1 MRVLSEQP
9 NKKSYQ
15 DGNLRLKVFG
25 ASFKKSDIL
34 NEALNQA
41 RVEETG
47 LQIPKLLEVKQID
60 GQWTIVTEFIEGE
73 TLESLMAAHPE
84 KMTEYLE
91 QFVALQ
97 SEILSKRAP
106 LLNRL
111 KDKMNRKIRESGLD
125 ATTRYELHMRLNG
138 MREHEKICHGD
149 FNPSNVIVTPD
160 GDWYVIDWSHVTQ
173 GNASADAA
181 RTYLL
186 FCLNGKEDV
195 AEQYLQIFCEKND
208 IAKQYVRS
216 WMPIVAA
223 SQLGKGKEDEREFL
237 LRWANVV
244 QYEEASCLMKKQVL
258 LPIFI
263 KSCKCPCGC
272 LQLFCRWKND
282 LICGKNGTTCELT
295 ANRKRDIIIVR
306 ILIARILTVLEGG
319 TSMKETLHY
328 LLMTDHFL
336 FQKTL
341 FGKIK
346 ETGLSIGQPKVL
358 DYLKEHDGT
367 TQREIAAA
375 CQIEPASL
383 TSILNGME
391 KANLIERKTLDG
403 NRRSWHIFL
412 TEKGKE
418 QLKCVDAAFTEIE
431 QTALQGFTAAE
442 QQALCAYLLRIHK
455 NFEPKA

>member
-111 KDKMNRKIRESGLD
+111 KDKMNRKISQSGLD
-125 ATTRYELHMRLNG
+125 ATTRYDLHTRLNA
-138 MREHEKICHGD
+138 MHDHIKVCHGD
-149 FNPSNVIVTPD
+149 FNPSNVIITDSGKP
-160 GDWYVIDWSHVTQ
+160 YIIDWAHATR

-186 FCLNGKEDV
+186 FRLEKKDDA
-195 AEQYLQIFCEKND
+195 AEKYIKLFCKKSGVSRQYIEK
-208 IAKQYVRS
+208 
-216 WMPIVAA
+216 WLPIVAA
-223 SQLGKGKEDEREFL
+223 SQSVKGNSEEREML
-237 LRWANVV
+237 LSWAGVV
-244 QYEEASCLMKKQVL
+244 
-258 LPIFI
+258 
-263 KSCKCPCGC
+263 
-272 LQLFCRWKND
+272 
-282 LICGKNGTTCELT
+282 
-295 ANRKRDIIIVR
+295 
-306 ILIARILTVLEGG
+306 
-319 TSMKETLHY
+319 
-328 LLMTDHFL
+328 
-336 FQKTL
+336 
-341 FGKIK
+341 
-346 ETGLSIGQPKVL
+346 
-358 DYLKEHDGT
+358 DY
-367 TQREIAAA
+367 Q
-375 CQIEPASL
+375 
-383 TSILNGME
+383 
-391 KANLIERKTLDG
+391 
-403 NRRSWHIFL
+403 
-412 TEKGKE
+412 
-418 QLKCVDAAFTEIE
+418 
-431 QTALQGFTAAE
+431 
-442 QQALCAYLLRIHK
+442 
-455 NFEPKA
+455 

>member
-84 KMTEYLE
+84 KMAEYLE

-138 MREHEKICHGD
+138 MREHEKVCHGD
-149 FNPSNVIVTPD
+149 FNPSNVIVTPN

-223 SQLGKGKEDEREFL
+223 SQLAKGNESEREFL

-244 QYEEASCLMKKQVL
+244 QYE
-258 LPIFI
+258 
-263 KSCKCPCGC
+263 
-272 LQLFCRWKND
+272 
-282 LICGKNGTTCELT
+282 
-295 ANRKRDIIIVR
+295 
-306 ILIARILTVLEGG
+306 
-319 TSMKETLHY
+319 
-328 LLMTDHFL
+328 
-336 FQKTL
+336 
-341 FGKIK
+341 
-346 ETGLSIGQPKVL
+346 
-358 DYLKEHDGT
+358 
-367 TQREIAAA
+367 
-375 CQIEPASL
+375 
-383 TSILNGME
+383 
-391 KANLIERKTLDG
+391 
-403 NRRSWHIFL
+403 
-412 TEKGKE
+412 
-418 QLKCVDAAFTEIE
+418 
-431 QTALQGFTAAE
+431 
-442 QQALCAYLLRIHK
+442 
-455 NFEPKA
+455 

>member
-25 ASFKKSDIL
+25 ASFQKSDIL

-160 GDWYVIDWSHVTQ
+160 GDWYVIDWSQCRCSENISAVLPEWQ
-173 GNASADAA
+173 G
-181 RTYLL
+181 R
-186 FCLNGKEDV
+186 
-195 AEQYLQIFCEKND
+195 
-208 IAKQYVRS
+208 R
-216 WMPIVAA
+216 
-223 SQLGKGKEDEREFL
+223 
-237 LRWANVV
+237 
-244 QYEEASCLMKKQVL
+244 
-258 LPIFI
+258 
-263 KSCKCPCGC
+263 
-272 LQLFCRWKND
+272 CR
-282 LICGKNGTTCELT
+282 
-295 ANRKRDIIIVR
+295 
-306 ILIARILTVLEGG
+306 TVLADFLRKERHCKAVCAFLDADCGSFPAWKGQGRRTGISAALGERG
-319 TSMKETLHY
+319 T
-328 LLMTDHFL
+328 
-336 FQKTL
+336 
-341 FGKIK
+341 
-346 ETGLSIGQPKVL
+346 V
-358 DYLKEHDGT
+358 
-367 TQREIAAA
+367 
-375 CQIEPASL
+375 
-383 TSILNGME
+383 
-391 KANLIERKTLDG
+391 
-403 NRRSWHIFL
+403 
-412 TEKGKE
+412 
-418 QLKCVDAAFTEIE
+418 
-431 QTALQGFTAAE
+431 
-442 QQALCAYLLRIHK
+442 
-455 NFEPKA
+455 